1 MSQKSAAIAFMSPQA
16 AIAKGR
22 ENSKGWKKNPMKLI
36 YNFDAHKKTASEG
49 MFSNPSS
56 EIPDDLWRAPAPM
69 QRQVDAAVLWA
80 ELTGKHASFDGVK
93 AFGQTLMLNPR
104 SDDLEKAFKHYEK
117 KTGKSRNKMS
127 QRDIYNSLRATGMGK
142 KASAEKLALDPVTG
156 MTAAGIAAVPL
167 ALYAGSKMMKKKK
180 NPLKIASSPT
190 LKDRFRGMKLSLTST
205 PIRKAP
211 PEAMAIAAAGRR
223 RSPTAKYMTYKG
235 TTYKIASSEKTARN
249 ETAVRLLHAINDNRV
264 AAGAIAGT
272 PVGMGKAYLDYRPQE
287 SGISNAEARIVG
299 RLAELKARGGAS
311 KSEIDSLKKDMVRAR
326 DRRENLART
335 VAFGGATGGAMG
347 AGLGALSKYRRAA
360 AKARK

>member
-1 MSQKSAAIAFMSPQA
+1 MSDWFKNSP
-16 AIAKGR
+16 
-22 ENSKGWKKNPMKLI
+22 
-36 YNFDAHKKTASEG
+36 
-49 MFSNPSS
+49 S

-80 ELTGKHASFDGVK
+80 ELTGKHASGCGSHGPAK
-93 AFGQTLMLNPR
+93 A
-104 SDDLEKAFKHYEK
+104 KK
-117 KTGKSRNKMS
+117 KTV
-127 QRDIYNSLRATGMGK
+127 K

-167 ALYAGSKMMKKKK
+167 ALYAGSKMGKKKK

-190 LKDRFRGMKLSLTST
+190 LKDRLRGAKLSLTST

-287 SGISNAEARIVG
+287 SGISNAEANLVG
-299 RLAELKARGGAS
+299 RLAELRARGGAS
-311 KSEIDSLKKDMVRAR
+311 KSEIDSLKRDMERAK
-326 DRRENLART
+326 DRRENLSRT
-335 VAFGGATGGAMG
+335 VALGGATGGAMG

-360 AKARK
+360 A

>member
-1 MSQKSAAIAFMSPQA
+1 MSDWFKNSP
-16 AIAKGR
+16 
-22 ENSKGWKKNPMKLI
+22 
-36 YNFDAHKKTASEG
+36 
-49 MFSNPSS
+49 S
-56 EIPDDLWRAPAPM
+56 EIPDELWRAPAPM

-93 AFGQTLMLNPR
+93 AFGQTLALNPR
-104 SDDLEKAFKHYEK
+104 SDELEKAFKHYEK
-117 KTGKSRNKMS
+117 KTGKRRDQMS
-127 QRDIYNSLRATGMGK
+127 QRDIYNSLLATGMGK
-142 KASAEKLALDPVTG
+142 KASA
-156 MTAAGIAAVPL
+156 
-167 ALYAGSKMMKKKK
+167 
-180 NPLKIASSPT
+180 
-190 LKDRFRGMKLSLTST
+190 
-205 PIRKAP
+205 
-211 PEAMAIAAAGRR
+211 
-223 RSPTAKYMTYKG
+223 
-235 TTYKIASSEKTARN
+235 EKTARN

-287 SGISNAEARIVG
+287 SGISNAEAKIVG

-311 KSEIDSLKKDMVRAR
+311 KSEIDSLKKDMERAK